1 MKKWHP
7 PVLVRIFG
15 YQKTQSFSLRPADH
29 RIPPA
34 PVLSDSTQLYLTGGH
49 SKMVCQTPL
58 RVVCVHIYHTDN
70 AYGMESNVS
79 EYTRDW
85 VRTRG

>member
-7 PVLVRIFG
+7 LALVRVCG
-15 YQKTQSFSLRPADH
+15 YQMIQGFSLRPADH
-29 RIPPA
+29 RIAPA

-49 SKMVCQTPL
+49 SKMVCQTSL
-58 RVVCVHIYHTDN
+58 RVVCVLIYHIDN

-79 EYTRDW
+79 EYTRDR
-85 VRTRG
+85 VRTR